1 MLIRSLIQLERS
13 CKDLSAQNALLHQHL
28 ETVSNQA
35 TRIRQAAD
43 STATE
48 ATAGDTEGGDVDTKV
63 SELRS
68 VVSYL
73 RKEKEIVDLQLELS
87 KQENVRL
94 KAQIKHLTQS
104 LQESRAT
111 LAEVCSYTTS
121 LIINNAALGARTG
134 YGSSNI

>member
-1 MLIRSLIQLERS
+1 M
-13 CKDLSAQNALLHQHL
+13 
-28 ETVSNQA
+28 
-35 TRIRQAAD
+35 
-43 STATE
+43 
-48 ATAGDTEGGDVDTKV
+48 

-73 RKEKEIVDLQLELS
+73 RKEKEIVDRQLELN

-94 KAQIKHLTQS
+94 KAQIEHLTQS

-111 LAEVCSYTTS
+111 LAEVRSYTIP

-134 YGSSNI
+134 YGSSNIRRSAR

>member
-1 MLIRSLIQLERS
+1 MLFFTNISR
-13 CKDLSAQNALLHQHL
+13 LSATKL
-28 ETVSNQA
+28 

-48 ATAGDTEGGDVDTKV
+48 ATTGDTEGGDADIKV

-68 VVSYL
+68 AVSYL
-73 RKEKEIVDLQLELS
+73 RKEKGIVDLQLELS

-94 KAQIKHLTQS
+94 KAQIEHLTQS

-111 LAEVCSYTTS
+111 LAEVRSYTTS

-134 YGSSNI
+134 YGSINIRRLAR